1 MCSAPLSAAGRQNHT
16 DRCPGERHEP
26 DPSQPSHVPGAAS
39 AASALAPWGAFA
51 QAAYPT
57 RPVKVIVPYAAG
69 GGTDFSRVSSSAPW
83 ASSSG
88 SNSSSRTGPA
98 PAPISE
104 PEAAARAEPDG
115 YTLLLGDTAT
125 FATNRTL
132 YRKISFDPYKDFSPI
147 SLTGRFALV
156 LLVNTN
162 KLPVTSVQEIVAE
175 AKKTPGR
182 INYATPG
189 LGSPFH
195 LATELA
201 VAGTGI
207 KLTHVPY
214 RGAAPAVQDLVAGQV
229 DMMFIDFATARSQI
243 SGPIRAVAVASPQE
257 FAGLPGVAPV
267 AAHHQ
272 GLRGLGLAGLR
283 RAGGDAARDHR
294 EAQRDLS
301 AGGRQSGDPRQA
313 RRGRHRRAAELARR
327 DGGLYAGGGRQVGYG
342 HQNGRHHPGIGRP
355 LNCGPSDPTG
365 SSGRRPGS

>member
-1 MCSAPLSAAGRQNHT
+1 M
-16 DRCPGERHEP
+16 
-26 DPSQPSHVPGAAS
+26 SQTRRSLLTSLAAAS

-69 GGTDFSRVSSSAPW
+69 GGTDFFARLVFGAMGEQLGQQFVIENRPG
-83 ASSSG
+83 AG
-88 SNSSSRTGPA
+88 TNIGA
-98 PAPISE
+98 
-104 PEAAARAEPDG
+104 EAAARAEPDG

-195 LATELA
+195 LATELLSQ
-201 VAGTGI
+201 GTGI

-229 DMMFIDFATARSQI
+229 DMMFIDFTTARSQI

-272 GLRGLGLAGLR
+272 GFEAWAWQGFVAPAGTPPEIVAKLNETYR
-283 RAGGDAARDHR
+283 RVVANPEIRAKLVAAGIDVLQSSPAEMAAYMR
-294 EAQRDLS
+294 EEGAKWDTVIKT
-301 AGGRQSGDPRQA
+301 AGITL
-313 RRGRHRRAAELARR
+313 E
-327 DGGLYAGGGRQVGYG
+327 
-342 HQNGRHHPGIGRP
+342 
-355 LNCGPSDPTG
+355 
-365 SSGRRPGS
+365 